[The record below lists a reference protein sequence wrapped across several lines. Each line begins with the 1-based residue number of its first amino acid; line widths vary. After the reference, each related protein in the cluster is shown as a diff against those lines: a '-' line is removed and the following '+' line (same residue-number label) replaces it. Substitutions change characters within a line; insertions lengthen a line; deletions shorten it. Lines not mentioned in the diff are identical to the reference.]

1 MSQTI
6 TLKLPDETLRR
17 YRQGAIAARK
27 DLEDFVLERLNE
39 SAPPV
44 ADDLPSPLRE
54 ELLAMEHKG
63 NQWLLQI
70 AQARLPVAQQRVYRR
85 LLRANSEGA
94 LTPREQAKLS
104 ALGEQAR
111 RLTLRKAHAYLL
123 LKWRGHSV
131 PLVDS
136 VQAL

>member
-6 TLKLPDETLRR
+6 TLKLPDEMLRR
-17 YRQGAIAARK
+17 YRRGAIAAQK

-54 ELLAMEHKG
+54 ELAAMEHKD
-63 NQWLLQI
+63 NKSLLQI
-70 AQARLPVAQQRVYRR
+70 ARAQLPVAQQRAYSR
-85 LLRANSEGA
+85 LLRANGEGV
-94 LTPREQAKLS
+94 LTPPEQAQLS

-111 RLTLRKAHAYLL
+111 GLTFRKAHAYLL

-136 VQAL
+136 L